1 MNRVLK
7 RPMFRRGGSTDGGIT
22 SGLRRGYH
30 TGGDQ
35 SVDYGDISKRLNV
48 PGAWKQA
55 GEYAYQPRGT
65 NVYDFMTETGL
76 DLLTRPK
83 AGNIFQQ
90 VAASAKGPYERFT
103 ARKGEAD
110 VQRYASQSDIF
121 KTLIGAGADVL
132 GSEGQGKIF
141 SKQQAAGAVK
151 GLLEDLF
158 ELEEKQDTMDSKE
171 FQQEK
176 SKIWGQIQQYQREN
190 PAVASLF
197 EDKDFATSVK
207 SKIKSSLKKSIKQIE
222 VPDPENPENTITIS
236 ESEFYGKGGTIYGG
250 GENEL
255 LLETGRR
262 YLKYYNDMMT
272 LGVGAELSAKGGRVG
287 YRNAG
292 AVMPGQGGVMPD
304 QGDVLPGQVR
314 PVMPSD
320 AAMAPE
326 ETMPPELGSIS
337 YEELRSRLPQTI
349 TDDIVRLL
357 ANSSEALEDFATIQT
372 EQDVA
377 NFNRKYNVNLVLPAG
392 A

>member
-1 MNRVLK
+1 MNRILK
-7 RPMFRRGGSTDGGIT
+7 RPMFRRGGSADGGIT
-22 SGLRRGYH
+22 SGLRRGYED
-30 TGGDQ
+30 GKN
-35 SVDYGDISKRLNV
+35 VDYGDISKRLNI
-48 PGAWKQA
+48 PEAWKQA
-55 GEYAYQPRGT
+55 GEYAYKPRGT
-65 NVYDFMTETGL
+65 NVYDFMTEMGL
-76 DLLTRPK
+76 DLVSRPR

-90 VAASAKGPYERFT
+90 VATSAKEPYQRFV

-110 VQRYASQSDIF
+110 AQRYASQADIF

-158 ELEEKQDTMDSKE
+158 ELEERQDSMDSTE

-197 EDKDFATSVK
+197 EDKDFASSVK

-236 ESEFYGKGGTIYGG
+236 EAEFYGKGGEIYGG
-250 GENEL
+250 GENQL
-255 LLETGRR
+255 NLEIGKR
-262 YLKYYNDMMT
+262 YLKYYGDMMT

-287 YRNAG
+287 YANAG

-304 QGDVLPGQVR
+304 QGDVLPGQVS

-326 ETMPPELGSIS
+326 ETMPPELGGMS
-337 YEELRSRLPQTI
+337 YEDLRSRLPQTI

-392 A
+392 G

>member
-1 MNRVLK
+1 
-7 RPMFRRGGSTDGGIT
+7 MFRRGGAADGGIT
-22 SGLRRGYH
+22 SGLRQGYKG
-30 TGGDQ
+30 TDNAGDQ
-35 SVDYGDISKRLNV
+35 SVDYGDISKRLNI
-48 PGAWKQA
+48 PEAWKQA
-55 GEYAYQPRGT
+55 EEYGYKPRGT
-65 NVYDFMTETGL
+65 NVYDFMTEMGL
-76 DLLTRPK
+76 DLVSRPRG
-83 AGNIFQQ
+83 GNIFQQ
-90 VAASAKGPYERFT
+90 VATSAKGPYERFV

-110 VQRYASQSDIF
+110 VQRYASQADIF

-158 ELEEKQDTMDSKE
+158 ELEEKQDSMDSKE

-176 SKIWGQIQQYQREN
+176 SKIWGQIQQYQKEN

-197 EDKDFATSVK
+197 EDKDFASSVK

-236 ESEFYGKGGTIYGG
+236 ESEFYGKGGEIYGG
-250 GENEL
+250 GENQL
-255 LLETGRR
+255 NLEVGRK
-262 YLKYYNDMMT
+262 YIKYYNDMMT

-287 YRNAG
+287 YANAG

-304 QGDVLPGQVR
+304 QGDVLPGQVS

-326 ETMPPELGSIS
+326 EETMPSELGGIS

-372 EQDVA
+372 EQDVS

-392 A
+392 G

>member
-1 MNRVLK
+1 MNRILK
-7 RPMFRRGGSTDGGIT
+7 RPMFRRGGSADSGIT
-22 SGLRRGYH
+22 SGLRQGYED
-30 TGGDQ
+30 GKN
-35 SVDYGDISKRLNV
+35 VDYGDISKRLNI
-48 PGAWKQA
+48 PEAWKQA
-55 GEYAYQPRGT
+55 EEYGYKPRGT
-65 NVYDFMTETGL
+65 NVYDFMTEFGL
-76 DLLTRPK
+76 DLLSRPRS
-83 AGNIFQQ
+83 GNIFQQ
-90 VAASAKGPYERFT
+90 AATSAKEPYQRFV

-110 VQRYASQSDIF
+110 AQRYASQSDIF
-121 KTLIGAGADVL
+121 KTLIGAGADIL
-132 GSEGQGKIF
+132 GSEGQSKIF

-151 GLLEDLF
+151 GLLEELF
-158 ELEEKQDTMDSKE
+158 ALEEKQDSMDAKD

-176 SKIWGQIQQYQREN
+176 SKIWGQIQQYQKEN

-236 ESEFYGKGGTIYGG
+236 ESEFYGKGGEIYGG

-255 LLETGRR
+255 LLETGKR

-272 LGVGAELSAKGGRVG
+272 LGVGATLNAKGGRVG
-287 YRNAG
+287 YQNAG
-292 AVMPGQGGVMPD
+292 AVMPGQG
-304 QGDVLPGQVR
+304 DVLPGQVS

-320 AAMAPE
+320 AAMAPQE
-326 ETMPPELGSIS
+326 ETMPSELGVIS

-349 TDDIVRLL
+349 TDDIIRLL

-377 NFNRKYNVNLVLPAG
+377 SFNRKYNVNLVLPAG
-392 A
+392 G